1 MLEQDDLFVIGSPE
15 VTSIS
20 ERVVIAPSSGK
31 FHPLPPEIFTTEG
44 EWVRVGQSLA
54 EIKLG
59 DGRIPVE
66 SAFEGW
72 VMGMLAVP
80 GQPVAQGDPLFWIRP

>member
-1 MLEQDDLFVIGSPE
+1 MLEQEDLSVIGTSE

-31 FHPLPPEIFTTEG
+31 FHPLPPEVFTTEG
-44 EWVRVGQSLA
+44 EWVRVGQALA
-54 EIKLG
+54 EIQLG
-59 DGRIPVE
+59 ERRVPVE

-80 GQPVAQGDPLFWIRP
+80 GQPVSQGEPLFWIRP